1 MEAIKLSKNQEVQSI
16 RLEPAD
22 NGGAVLRYELYT
34 PSMLNSESTWENK
47 TEVFS
52 DEEIETVALPRI
64 LELHRAD
71 YANSVAKNSASNPTP
86 PLPEA
91 KSY

>member
-1 MEAIKLSKNQEVQSI
+1 MDAIKLTKNQEVQSI

-52 DEEIETVALPRI
+52 DGEVETVALPRI
-64 LELHRAD
+64 LELYKAD
-71 YANSVAKNSASNPTP
+71 YANAMAKNAVKTGVDQPI
-86 PLPEA
+86 EA
-91 KSY
+91 KG

>member
-1 MEAIKLSKNQEVQSI
+1 MEVINLNKNQEVQSI

-47 TEVFS
+47 IEVFA
-52 DEEIETVALPRI
+52 DGEVKTVALPRI
-64 LELHRAD
+64 LELYKAD
-71 YANSVAKNSASNPTP
+71 YANAMAKQSQ
-86 PLPEA
+86 
-91 KSY
+91 KSGGEQPVKTLM